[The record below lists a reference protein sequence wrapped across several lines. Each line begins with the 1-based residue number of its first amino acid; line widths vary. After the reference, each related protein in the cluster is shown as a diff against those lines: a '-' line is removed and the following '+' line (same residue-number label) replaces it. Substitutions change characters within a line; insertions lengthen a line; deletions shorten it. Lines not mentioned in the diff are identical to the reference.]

1 MVNRENSVA
10 EKIKEALEKL
20 GEAVDE
26 WLTRQGLKP
35 KPVPIPID
43 RRPPYDRYPQRRH

>member
-1 MVNRENSVA
+1 MINWENSVA
-10 EKIKEALEKL
+10 EKVKETLEKL
-20 GEAVDE
+20 GEALDE

-43 RRPPYDRYPQRRH
+43 RRPPYGRNPRRRH